1 MGRFYGPRAHRLKY
15 ALPQSTP
22 PPRMASAFGT
32 EMVLDVRH
40 WTDDYFSFTT
50 TRDDGF
56 RFDNGQFVMIGLEV
70 DGRPL
75 LRSEEHTSELQSLMR
90 ISYAV
95 FCLKKK
101 NKSI

>member
-22 PPRMASAFGT
+22 PPRTASAFGT

-40 WTDDYFSFTT
+40 WTDDYFRFTT

-56 RFDNGQFVMIGLEV
+56 RFDNAQSVMIGLAV
-70 DGRPL
+70 DRRPL
-75 LRSEEHTSELQSLMR
+75 LRAYSIASATWDEQLELLDR
-90 ISYAV
+90 
-95 FCLKKK
+95 
-101 NKSI
+101 KSTRLNSSH